1 MTAEISKSLFL
12 TSIMSEV
19 LNNFSQIKTGSYRHD
34 DSILKKRPMSSCKT
48 NLKGKCL
55 PWLSVLVT

>member
-19 LNNFSQIKTGSYRHD
+19 LNNFLQIKTRSYRHD
-34 DSILKKRPMSSCKT
+34 DSILKKRPMGSCKT
-48 NLKGKCL
+48 NLKGKCH